1 MDLEDIERRKSA
13 LGTILAQFDVPKMR
27 REELTPRNLSWLN
40 RNMAANNKNHPM
52 FPTARQLLTDIL
64 RNTQNKA

>member
-13 LGTILAQFDVPKMR
+13 LGTILAQFDVPRMR

-52 FPTARQLLTDIL
+52 IPTARQLLTDIL